1 MINIRFL
8 YTYTYDIIP
17 VRIWQEVFRWVNRTF
32 LHTHRRNFVMLN
44 TSIICILV
52 TIVAYL
58 LIVLLVGFHY
68 AKVNESASDFYLGG
82 RKLGPLVTAMSAE
95 ASDMSSYLLMGL
107 PGLAYLSGLADV
119 GWTAIGLAIGTY
131 LNWLFTAKRLRRYTH
146 ATKSFT
152 LPQFFSN
159 RYRDKKNILS
169 LIAAVIIIIF
179 FVPYTAS
186 GFAACGKL
194 FASLFG
200 ANYIAA
206 MLISAVVI
214 VAYTTAGGFLAAST
228 TDFIQ
233 SIIMTIAIFFV
244 LIYSTIQVGG
254 IGVVVDNA
262 RQLPGYFSFTT
273 SYVVETKTSQPYSLL
288 TIVSTLAWGLG
299 YFGMPHILLR
309 FMAIEDE
316 HKLKISRRVAS
327 VWVTIA
333 MAVAVMI
340 GVVGREMSS
349 QGLVESLS
357 GTQTETIIVKV
368 ADLLSKHG
376 IFPALMAG
384 LILAG
389 ILASTMSTA
398 DSQLLAASSSVSQ
411 NILQEA
417 FHLNLSKKA
426 SMIAAR
432 VTVLVVAVLGI
443 IIARDPNSSVFGIV
457 SFAWAGFGAAFG
469 PLVIC
474 SLFWRRTNF
483 PGALAGMISGGAM
496 VFIWK
501 YLVKP
506 MGGVFG
512 IYELL
517 PAFLVGLIVIVVV
530 SLLTPAPSQ
539 EIVDEFDHVKSGNE
553 IAD

>member
-58 LIVLLVGFHY
+58 LIVLLIGFHY

-530 SLLTPAPSQ
+530 SLLTQAPSK

>member
-32 LHTHRRNFVMLN
+32 LLTHRRNFVMLN